1 MIKLKVLIT
10 SVHVCVCYFWSCYCF
25 LIFCVLFYFLKFAR
39 ASFVAQ
45 TVKNAPEMPE
55 TQVQSLGWEDPL

>member
-1 MIKLKVLIT
+1 MKSDCLRVEREEKSGKGQRDISGVMKV
-10 SVHVCVCYFWSCYCF
+10 
-25 LIFCVLFYFLKFAR
+25 FYFLKFAR